1 MMRRRDRLTTPA
13 LRLTATFS
21 LLLALALQATAQT
34 ATPLPATPANDAGG
48 LPRTADV
55 VSVLTQSPAY
65 QASLQTLAAEQAVQT
80 QYRVG
85 THEWTGVL
93 SAARRNQRGTAAEQ
107 TQEWDIG
114 LDRAVRLPGKR
125 AAYEQA
131 GQARVELAQAARLK
145 AWRDQARLLLERHGA
160 WLRERASAAVW
171 AEQQALLKRQFDA
184 VSRRQALG
192 DAAVVEQ
199 QLAEAAWVQ
208 AEVQAQTA
216 AARAVAARD
225 SLARAFPGLDLSAPY
240 PVPPPQLLANNA
252 KGSDSDAVWL
262 LAQHE
267 HSPELALARSETTL
281 ADAQGRIEQTETRPD
296 PTVGVRVGQ
305 ARSGNERFLG
315 LVFSLPFGG
324 EYRAAGATAAA
335 ARAAAATLRLA
346 DTERRVAGDGSQ
358 RLHDTQQAQAQA
370 LGSAA
375 AAQRLVQVADSLQ
388 RSYQLGEGSL
398 GDVLAA
404 RRLANEQRLTAAVA
418 TVEAWLTRQRL
429 ALEAG
434 RLWPDAAP

>member
-1 MMRRRDRLTTPA
+1 MRRRDRVATPT
-13 LRLTATFS
+13 LRLTATLS
-21 LLLALALQATAQT
+21 LLLALALPATAQT
-34 ATPLPATPANDAGG
+34 ATPQPAAPADDANG

-55 VSVLTQSPAY
+55 VSALTQSPAY
-65 QASLQTLAAEQAVQT
+65 QASLQMLAAEQAVQT

-85 THEWTGVL
+85 AHEWTGVV
-93 SAARRNQRGTAAEQ
+93 SAARRNQRGPAAEQ
-107 TQEWDIG
+107 TQEWDVG

-131 GQARVELAQAARLK
+131 GQARVDLAQAARQK
-145 AWRDQARLLLERHGA
+145 AWRDQARLLLERQGA
-160 WLRERASAAVW
+160 WLRERAAAAVW

-192 DAAVVEQ
+192 DAAAVEQ

-225 SLARAFPGLDLSAPY
+225 SLIRAFPGLDLTAPY
-240 PVPPPQLLANNA
+240 PVPTPQPLID
-252 KGSDSDAVWL
+252 GDTVWL
-262 LAQHE
+262 AAQHD
-267 HSPELALARSETTL
+267 HSPELALARSESTL
-281 ADAQGRIEQTETRPD
+281 AESQGRIEQTETRPD
-296 PTVGVRVGQ
+296 PTLGVRVGQ

-315 LVFSLPFGG
+315 LMLSLPFGG

-335 ARAAAATLRLA
+335 ARASAAALRLA